1 VATLA
6 ELDATILAVA
16 GDSKFSGLIGV
27 DQASSSPLRRA
38 IGLADRRWGVGF
50 DTAMRAS
57 LASGTKGF
65 TALAVMS
72 LIESG
77 VLQLDTTA
85 RSVLGD
91 DLPEIDDA
99 VTIEQLLAHRSG
111 IGDYLDEDA
120 LGDIND
126 HVMPIAV
133 HRLACAED
141 YLEVLA
147 GHPQVDPPGQRFV
160 YNNGGFVVLAL
171 IAERVSGVA
180 HDRLLIDRV
189 CLPAG
194 MHATSFLRADSLP
207 NGVATGY
214 LDAEGLRTN
223 ALHLPVIGCGD
234 GGLFSTLDDMAC
246 FWRALFEGAIVPMRV
261 VRSMTSVRS
270 RSTERNG
277 SYGLGFWLDHE
288 LPNVYLEGY
297 DAGVSFR
304 SLHDPDRGTTLTV
317 ISNWS
322 NGAWPML
329 EALQLALG
337 FE

>member
-1 VATLA
+1 MATVA
-6 ELDATILAVA
+6 ELDASIRAVA
-16 GDSKFSGLIGV
+16 DESQFSGLIAV
-27 DQASSSPLRRA
+27 DQASSAPLRRA
-38 IGLADRRWGVGF
+38 IGLADRRWGTAF

-57 LASGTKGF
+57 IASGTKGF
-65 TALAVMS
+65 TALTVMA

-77 VLQLDTTA
+77 ALHLPTTA

-91 DLPEIDDA
+91 DLPLIDDA

-111 IGDYLDEDA
+111 IGDYLGEDA

-126 HVMPIAV
+126 HVMPIPV

-147 GHPQVDPPGQRFV
+147 GHAQVHPPGQRFV

-171 IAERVSGVA
+171 IAERCSGVP
-180 HDRLLIDRV
+180 HDRLVLDLV
-189 CLPAG
+189 CRPAG
-194 MHATSFLRADSLP
+194 MQATSFLPADALP
-207 NGVATGY
+207 SGVATGY
-214 LDAEGLRTN
+214 LDADGLRTN
-223 ALHLPVIGCGD
+223 ALHLPIIGCGD
-234 GGLFSTLDDMAC
+234 GGLFSTLDDMAR
-246 FWRALFEGAIVPMRV
+246 FWQALFEGAIVPTST
-261 VRSMTSVRS
+261 VRAMTTVRS

-288 LPNVYLEGY
+288 LPTVYLEGY

-304 SLHDPDRGTTLTV
+304 SLHDPERGTTLTV